1 MSVHGMSAEQVLVTT
16 FNGNL
21 ADALATQLDLLICDA
36 GERRRIEVLN
46 VDRLAY
52 RIVKQ
57 ARGTPVIADERVLR
71 TWWAQAAA
79 TGGLAFTSTFLKN
92 EWEQVI
98 LAQDL
103 HTEHAYLTCGRNGRD
118 GRSPKP
124 SAARSGRPH
133 STSPPSSPRAASR
146 PICS

>member
-1 MSVHGMSAEQVLVTT
+1 MSAPGTSAEQVLVTT

-21 ADALATQLDLLICDA
+21 ADALAAQLDLLICDA
-36 GERRRIEVLN
+36 RERRRIEVLN

-79 TGGLAFTSTFLKN
+79 TAG
-92 EWEQVI
+92 W
-98 LAQDL
+98 
-103 HTEHAYLTCGRNGRD
+103 
-118 GRSPKP
+118 P
-124 SAARSGRPH
+124 
-133 STSPPSSPRAASR
+133 SPRRS
-146 PICS
+146 